1 MLFTIIDYNHYM
13 LFHNPSEQV
22 GVAEG
27 ERLHDDPLGVRAPDL
42 HPKRFFENDLLSHL
56 PEVRA
61 GPRKLLRPALQSTK
75 HHLT

>member
-1 MLFTIIDYNHYM
+1 MHCFFFNYL
-13 LFHNPSEQV
+13 EQV

-27 ERLHDDPLGVRAPDL
+27 EGLHDDPLGVRDPDL
-42 HPKRFFENDLLSHL
+42 HPERFFENDLLPHL